1 MVSKQLAQA
10 LRLIEAFRM
19 LDRLMASEQM
29 AVFLQIALSP
39 NGTTSRELRKLTGLS
54 QSAIA
59 WSAAYFGKTR
69 YRGNP
74 GLDMLSERP
83 DPTHGL
89 RIIYEL
95 NDKGRSFAATLE
107 VIMGSSSTTVDRD
120 FMGAPATLEEGSH
133 PILGVNPRSTSGHG

>member
-10 LRLIEAFRM
+10 LRLIEAFRT

-39 NGTTSRELRKLTGLS
+39 NGTTSRELQKLTGLS
-54 QSAIA
+54 QPAIA
-59 WSAAYFGKTR
+59 RSAAYFGKTR
-69 YRGNP
+69 AGGKP
-74 GLDMLSERP
+74 GLDVLSERP

-95 NDKGRSFAATLE
+95 NHKGRSIAA
-107 VIMGSSSTTVDRD
+107 IMD
-120 FMGAPATLEEGSH
+120 
-133 PILGVNPRSTSGHG
+133 